1 METPDSVRQSALLW
15 TTAVAAGVIETVLA
29 VSEAALDAGLDA
41 GLDSGVYLN
50 IGVRALVYAGAMALV
65 FAFAGGRRWARTGLA
80 VLLSVIGLASM
91 VVPAAVELAD
101 GAPLIPAVGGDG
113 EFALAFFVTRLAH
126 IAAVLIA
133 TGLMFSK
140 SANRYFAKR
149 PVPVPA

>member
-1 METPDSVRQSALLW
+1 MW
-15 TTAVAAGVIETVLA
+15 TVAVAAGIIETVLA
-29 VSEAALDAGLDA
+29 VSEAALESGLDN
-41 GLDSGVYLN
+41 GVYLN

-65 FAFAGGRRWARTGLA
+65 FAFAGGRRWARTSLA

-91 VVPAAVELAD
+91 VVPSAAELA
-101 GAPLIPAVGGDG
+101 GGEALIAAVGGDG

-126 IAAVLIA
+126 LAAVLLA

-149 PVPVPA
+149 PAPVPA